1 MFKII
6 SNSTPLPVI
15 ASFSTNG
22 KMIPI
27 YVQFFPGEKPIRVSA
42 KCIANAVTY
51 AEYIC
56 EYMLEDDENVHSVN
70 LIYQKDKQI
79 WGARATQRLT
89 SEAVRLSAEIKNDAS
104 PALPESAP
112 DFIHKIPQ
120 SPQKMSTRKIRVL
133 IFLKPEYIFLTVF
146 TCHIQRIRL
155 CNLHIG
161 IFNHVV
167 VILNLICLKD
177 SIF

>member
-1 MFKII
+1 MI
-6 SNSTPLPVI
+6 TRLPRR
-15 ASFSTNG
+15 TR
-22 KMIPI
+22 
-27 YVQFFPGEKPIRVSA
+27 YQFAQQMSSK
-42 KCIANAVTY
+42 
-51 AEYIC
+51 
-56 EYMLEDDENVHSVN
+56 
-70 LIYQKDKQI
+70 
-79 WGARATQRLT
+79 
-89 SEAVRLSAEIKNDAS
+89 AVRLSAEISLITPRLCRSRYQIRIDTS
-104 PALPESAP
+104 PLAVSARYQFAQQMSSKAVMLSAEISLIP
-112 DFIHKIPQ
+112 PRLCRSRHQISFIKFLKAHK
-120 SPQKMSTRKIRVL
+120 KMSTLIFRVL

>member
-1 MFKII
+1 M
-6 SNSTPLPVI
+6 S
-15 ASFSTNG
+15 
-22 KMIPI
+22 
-27 YVQFFPGEKPIRVSA
+27 
-42 KCIANAVTY
+42 
-51 AEYIC
+51 
-56 EYMLEDDENVHSVN
+56 
-70 LIYQKDKQI
+70 
-79 WGARATQRLT
+79 

-104 PALPESAP
+104 PALPDSAPAVP
-112 DFIHKIPQ
+112 DFIDKIPQ
-120 SPQKMSTRKIRVL
+120 SPQKMSTLIFRVL

>member
-1 MFKII
+1 MQGLRVD
-6 SNSTPLPVI
+6 NSPLPARYQ
-15 ASFSTNG
+15 AS
-22 KMIPI
+22 
-27 YVQFFPGEKPIRVSA
+27 
-42 KCIANAVTY
+42 
-51 AEYIC
+51 
-56 EYMLEDDENVHSVN
+56 
-70 LIYQKDKQI
+70 
-79 WGARATQRLT
+79 QRLT
-89 SEAVRLSAEIKNDAS
+89 SEAVRLSTENKYDNSPASQDSLPICVANVKRSRKAECRDFIDNS
-104 PALPESAP
+104 PALPESLP

-120 SPQKMSTRKIRVL
+120 SPQKMSTLIFRVL
-133 IFLKPEYIFLTVF
+133 IFLKPEYVFLTVF